1 MNGYIY
7 IRTNE
12 YWDLYDAYKL
22 GKSSNILDRENNY
35 ITSEIRRGK
44 YIMVIELNIDIMDIV
59 EERLQQYFNKLGYHI
74 KFNAGTE
81 FYKKEIIK
89 NIIPYLT
96 ENKINHKVLSDSEIE
111 NLIRKTR
118 IIETGNNT
126 YISLKTST
134 YKPYELQQIIID
146 KACNYFQENNKGLL
160 IIPCGV
166 GKTLISLWITMQLKL
181 QTIIIGVP
189 NILLINQWEKTI
201 SYLFHEVPYMIVES
215 GVNKDDIILFLKK
228 NDKKCIIITTYTS
241 SHKVVLA
248 TNKTSAL
255 PQFTFDMKIND
266 EVHHL
271 TTTNMELEKTTKTN
285 VEMLK
290 IPSTKMISLTATL
303 KQLESNND
311 NMDTSIISNDNEQ
324 YFGKIID
331 KRCLL
336 WAIQNNIVCDYTI
349 QTIITKEEQ
358 LEELLYNFKIDEET
372 DKRLFLSAYS
382 SLKSINDNNSH
393 HLLIYSNNMD
403 NSKKLIQYIQLLL
416 EHKYFSIDGLYY
428 SSYNSMMKSKDQVD
442 ILDNF
447 EKAKYGIITCVYCLG
462 EGYDLPLLDG
472 VVFSETMTSNI
483 RIVQS
488 ALRASRKN
496 KEKEPNKITKII
508 LPILNRD
515 NWLDNND
522 NNDLKKVREVIYQMG
537 LEDETISQKIK
548 VYKILINK
556 HVTKHKP
563 KDPTDN
569 TIYDFGEY
577 DDELTQKIRL
587 KTIKRIS
594 LDITYEKARKI
605 IQEKNIKEIN
615 KEVYY
620 ELCNMDI
627 RLPINPEEIFRG
639 KFDWIDYLNISRIY
653 YDLDKCI
660 EMIKFYLLENSDIK
674 KYYLDLAIINEKLCK
689 LDCNFPPYG
698 LWVEYYKVKEL
709 SDIIKISNRQRK
721 PELII

>member
-44 YIMVIELNIDIMDIV
+44 YIMVIELNIDIMGIV

-96 ENKINHKVLSDSEIE
+96 ENKINHKILSESEIE

-118 IIETGNNT
+118 ITGTTNNT
-126 YISLKTST
+126 HISLKTSI

-146 KACNYFQENNKGLL
+146 KAYNYFQENNKGLL
-160 IIPCGV
+160 ILTCGV
-166 GKTLISLWITMQLKL
+166 GKTLISLWITMQLNL

-189 NILLINQWEKTI
+189 NTLLLNQWKQTI
-201 SYLFHEVPYMIVES
+201 SYLFQEVPYMIVAS
-215 GVNKDDIILFLKK
+215 GINKDDIILFLKK
-228 NDKKCIIITTYTS
+228 NNNKCIIITTYAS

-248 TNKTSAL
+248 TKKIK
-255 PQFTFDMKIND
+255 FIFDMKIND

-290 IPSTKMISLTATL
+290 ISSTKMISLTATL
-303 KQLESNND
+303 KQLDSNND
-311 NMDTSIISNDNEQ
+311 NMNTSMSENLISNDNEQ

-331 KRCLL
+331 KKCLL

-349 QTIITKEEQ
+349 QTIITDE
-358 LEELLYNFKIDEET
+358 EELEQQLYNFKIDEET
-372 DKRLFLSAYS
+372 YKRLFLSAYS

-403 NSKKLIQYIQLLL
+403 NSTKLIQYIKLLL
-416 EHKYFSIDGLYY
+416 KHKYFSIDGLYY

-447 EKAKYGIITCVYCLG
+447 ENAKYGIITCVYCLG

-508 LPILNRD
+508 LPILNKNDWLLQSSD
-515 NWLDNND
+515 NID

-548 VYKILINK
+548 VYKINVIK
-556 HVTKHKP
+556 QKP
-563 KDPTDN
+563 KEPKYD
-569 TIYDFGEY
+569 TINDFGEY

-605 IQEKNIKEIN
+605 ISEKNIKEIN

>member
-35 ITSEIRRGK
+35 ITSEIHRGK

-96 ENKINHKVLSDSEIE
+96 ENKINHKILSESEIE

-118 IIETGNNT
+118 ITGTTNNT
-126 YISLKTST
+126 CISLKTST
-134 YKPYELQQIIID
+134 YKPYELQQIIIN
-146 KACNYFQENNKGLL
+146 KAHNYFQENDKGLL
-160 IIPCGV
+160 ILTCGV
-166 GKTLISLWITMQLKL
+166 GKTLISLWITMQLNL

-189 NILLINQWEKTI
+189 NTLLLNQWEKTI
-201 SYLFHEVPYMIVES
+201 SYLFQEVPYMIVAS
-215 GVNKDDIILFLKK
+215 GINKDDIILFLKK
-228 NDKKCIIITTYTS
+228 NNNKCIIITTYAS

-248 TNKTSAL
+248 TKKSK
-255 PQFTFDMKIND
+255 FIFDMKIND

-290 IPSTKMISLTATL
+290 ISSTKMISLTATL
-303 KQLESNND
+303 KQLDSNND
-311 NMDTSIISNDNEQ
+311 NTSMSENLISNDNEQ

-331 KRCLL
+331 KKCLL

-349 QTIITKEEQ
+349 QTIVTDE
-358 LEELLYNFKIDEET
+358 EELEQQLYNFKIDEET
-372 DKRLFLSAYS
+372 DKKLFLSAYS
-382 SLKSINDNNSH
+382 SLKSINDNHSN

-447 EKAKYGIITCVYCLG
+447 ENAKYGIITCVYCLG

-488 ALRASRKN
+488 ALRAGRKN
-496 KEKEPNKITKII
+496 KEKPNKLTKII
-508 LPILNRD
+508 LPILNKND
-515 NWLDNND
+515 WLDNND

-537 LEDETISQKIK
+537 IEDETISQKIK
-548 VYKILINK
+548 VYKINM
-556 HVTKHKP
+556 TKQKPKEPKKP
-563 KDPTDN
+563 KDD
-569 TIYDFGEY
+569 TINDFGEY

-594 LDITYEKARKI
+594 IGISFTKAKHI
-605 IQEKNIKEIN
+605 VSEKNIISKEHYYTICDIDN
-615 KEVYY
+615 RLSKEPEILY
-620 ELCNMDI
+620 EGEFTN
-627 RLPINPEEIFRG
+627 
-639 KFDWIDYLNISRIY
+639 WIDYLGIPQKY
-653 YDLDKCI
+653 YDLKTCKDKVSH
-660 EMIKFYLLENSDIK
+660 YLSTK
-674 KYYLDLAIINEKLCK
+674 KEIDFEFSEITKKLK
-689 LDCNFPPYG
+689 KKDDMFPPYD
-698 LWVEYYKVKEL
+698 LWCEYYNINDMTE
-709 SDIIKISNRQRK
+709 IIKHNDDDDLV
-721 PELII
+721 EF

>member
-7 IRTNE
+7 IRTSE

-44 YIMVIELNIDIMDIV
+44 YIMVIELNIDIMDII
-59 EERLQQYFNKLGYHI
+59 EEKLQQYFNKLGYHI

-81 FYKKEIIK
+81 FYKKQIIK

-96 ENKINHKVLSDSEIE
+96 ENKINHKVLSDSEVE

-118 IIETGNNT
+118 ITKIQNLNGFE
-126 YISLKTST
+126 LKTFT

-146 KACNYFQENNKGLL
+146 KAYNYFQENDKGLL

-166 GKTLISLWITMQLKL
+166 GKTLISLWITMQLNL

-189 NILLINQWEKTI
+189 NTLLLNQWEKTI

-228 NDKKCIIITTYTS
+228 NNNKCIIITTYAS

-248 TNKTSAL
+248 TKKIK
-255 PQFTFDMKIND
+255 FTFDMKIND

-290 IPSTKMISLTATL
+290 ILSTKMISLTATL
-303 KQLESNND
+303 KQLDSNND
-311 NMDTSIISNDNEQ
+311 NDNMNTSTDTSIISNDNEQ
-324 YFGKIID
+324 YFGKIVD

-349 QTIITKEEQ
+349 QTIITDE
-358 LEELLYNFKIDEET
+358 EELEQQLYNFKIDEET

-382 SLKSINDNNSH
+382 SLKSINDNHSH

-428 SSYNSMMKSKDQVD
+428 SSYNSMMKSKDQLD

-447 EKAKYGIITCVYCLG
+447 ENAKYGIITCVYCLG
-462 EGYDLPLLDG
+462 EGYDLLLLDG

-508 LPILNRD
+508 LPILNKND
-515 NWLDNND
+515 WLDNND

-548 VYKILINK
+548 VYKINA
-556 HVTKHKP
+556 TKQKP
-563 KDPTDN
+563 KEPKDN
-569 TIYDFGEY
+569 TINDFGEY

-605 IQEKNIKEIN
+605 ISEKNIKEIN

-698 LWVEYYKVKEL
+698 LWVEYYKLKEL
-709 SDIIKISNRQRK
+709 SDIIKISNKQRK
-721 PELII
+721 PEISI